1 MATNLE
7 SGTTARVDQG
17 LPRSLPQSLAEW
29 LAWLERIHP
38 KTIAM
43 GLERV
48 SAVRDALAPA
58 VPLVLSFPVIT
69 VGGTNGKG
77 STCAMLESI
86 LTSAGYRVGCYSSPH
101 LLHYNER
108 VRIDRHN
115 VSDDALCRV
124 LAKVEAARGT
134 IPLTYF
140 EFGTL
145 AAMQLFIEAGVDVA
159 ILEVGLGGRLD
170 AVNAFDTDC
179 AVITS
184 IDMDHMD
191 YLGDTR
197 ESIAF
202 EKAGI
207 FRADAPA
214 ICADTDPP
222 QSLLDHAIGIGARL
236 IRAGVDYSFNGD
248 GVQWQYRSQQKQRF
262 SLPYPALRGACQLS
276 NAGASLA
283 ALDELRDRLP
293 IDMRN
298 VREGLLTV
306 DLAARFQVLP
316 GRPVVILDVAHNPQA
331 AQALATN
338 LGNMRGYRKTIAVF
352 AMLNDKDLGGVIRAV
367 LPCIDQW
374 LIADLRQP
382 RGAQAERLSDELIEA
397 GVTSEIFR
405 FTQPSDAYQ
414 RALELAGADD
424 RIIVFG
430 SFYTVADVMR
440 GQGGARDMSAVVQ
453 A

>member
-1 MATNLE
+1 
-7 SGTTARVDQG
+7 
-17 LPRSLPQSLAEW
+17 
-29 LAWLERIHP
+29 
-38 KTIAM
+38 
-43 GLERV
+43 
-48 SAVRDALAPA
+48 
-58 VPLVLSFPVIT
+58 
-69 VGGTNGKG
+69 
-77 STCAMLESI
+77 
-86 LTSAGYRVGCYSSPH
+86 
-101 LLHYNER
+101 
-108 VRIDRHN
+108 
-115 VSDDALCRV
+115 
-124 LAKVEAARGT
+124 

-145 AAMQLFIEAGVDVA
+145 AAMQLFIEARVDAV

-191 YLGDTR
+191 YLGDSR

-207 FRADAPA
+207 FRANTPA
-214 ICADTDPP
+214 ICAVTDPP
-222 QSLLDHAIGIGARL
+222 QTLLDYAIGIDARL
-236 IRAGVDYSFNGD
+236 IRAGADYSFNGD
-248 GVQWQYRSQQKQRF
+248 GVQWQYRSKKKQRF

-276 NAGASLA
+276 NASACLA

-293 IDMRN
+293 IDMQD

-316 GRPVVILDVAHNPQA
+316 GRPAVILDVAHNPQA

-338 LGNMRGYRKTIAVF
+338 LGNMQKYRKTIAVF
-352 AMLNDKDLGGVIRAV
+352 AMLNDKDVGGVVRAV
-367 LPCIDQW
+367 LPYIDQW

-382 RGAQAERLSDELIEA
+382 RGARAERLSQELVEA
-397 GVTSEIFR
+397 GVTSEIVR
-405 FTQPSDAYQ
+405 FAQPSGAYQ
-414 RALELAGADD
+414 RALDLAGGDD

-440 GQGGARDMSAVVQ
+440 CRSGAQDISAAVK

>member
-1 MATNLE
+1 MSTNLE
-7 SGTTARVDQG
+7 AVAPVVHVDQG
-17 LPRSLPQSLAEW
+17 LPQSLPDW
-29 LAWLERIHP
+29 LAYLEQIHP

-43 GLERV
+43 GLGRV
-48 SAVRDALAPA
+48 SAVRDALAPLL
-58 VPLVLSFPVIT
+58 PLVLPFPAIT

-86 LTSAGYRVGCYSSPH
+86 LTSAGYRVGCYTSPH

-108 VRIDRHN
+108 VRIDREN
-115 VSDDALCRV
+115 VSDDALCRA
-124 LAKVEAARGT
+124 LAKVEAARGA

-145 AAMQLFIEAGVDVA
+145 AAMQLFIEARVDAV

-170 AVNAFDTDC
+170 AVNVFDTDC

-191 YLGDTR
+191 YLGDSR

-207 FRADAPA
+207 FRANTPA

-222 QSLLDHAIGIGARL
+222 QTLLDHAIGIGACL
-236 IRAGVDYSFNGD
+236 ISAGTDYSFDGD
-248 GVQWQYRSQQKQRF
+248 GVQWQYRSKKKQRF

-276 NAGASLA
+276 NASACLA

-293 IDMRN
+293 IGMQD

-316 GRPVVILDVAHNPQA
+316 GRPAVILDVAHNPQA

-352 AMLNDKDLGGVIRAV
+352 AMLNDKDVGGVIRAV

-374 LIADLRQP
+374 LIADLPQP
-382 RGAQAERLSDELIEA
+382 RGAQAERLSKELVET
-397 GVTSEIFR
+397 GVTSEIVR
-405 FTQPSDAYQ
+405 FAQPSDAYQ
-414 RALELAGADD
+414 RALDLAGGDD

-440 GQGGARDMSAVVQ
+440 CRSG
-453 A
+453 

>member
-7 SGTTARVDQG
+7 SASPVRIDQG
-17 LPRSLPQSLAEW
+17 LPQPLPQSLAEW
-29 LAWLERIHP
+29 LAYLERIHP

-48 SAVRDALAPA
+48 SAVRDALAPSL
-58 VPLVLSFPVIT
+58 PLVLPFPVIT

-86 LTSAGYRVGCYSSPH
+86 LTSAGYRVGCYTSPH
-101 LLHYNER
+101 LLQYNER
-108 VRIDRHN
+108 VRINREN
-115 VSDDALCRV
+115 VSDDALCRA
-124 LAKVEAARGT
+124 LAKVEAARGA

-145 AAMQLFIEAGVDVA
+145 TAMQLFIESGVDAVV
-159 ILEVGLGGRLD
+159 LEVGLGGRLD

-179 AVITS
+179 AIITS

-207 FRADAPA
+207 FRANTAA

-236 IRAGVDYSFNGD
+236 IRDGEDYSFHGD
-248 GVQWQYRSQQKQRF
+248 GMQWQYRSKKKQRF

-276 NAGASLA
+276 NASACLA

-293 IDMRN
+293 IDMQH

-316 GRPVVILDVAHNPQA
+316 GRPTVILDVAHNPQA
-331 AQALATN
+331 AAALATN
-338 LGNMRGYRKTIAVF
+338 LGNMQKHGKTIAVF
-352 AMLNDKDLGGVIRAV
+352 AMLNDKDVGGVIRA
-367 LPCIDQW
+367 LQPCIDQW

-397 GVTSEIFR
+397 GVTSNVIR
-405 FTQPSDAYQ
+405 FAQPSDAYQ
-414 RALELAGADD
+414 RALELAGDDD

-430 SFYTVADVMR
+430 SFYTVADVIR
-440 GQGGARDMSAVVQ
+440 SRSETQNISAAVK